1 MIASPAP
8 ARPLSWLVA
17 RPIAHRGLH
26 DMGRGVIENTA
37 SAFARAIERNYGIEC
52 DLQLTADGEAV
63 VFHDETLDRLTE
75 ARGPVLARRLDE
87 LKAIPIKGTKD
98 RIQTLAEL
106 IRQVNGTVPLV
117 IEIKSHW
124 DGNPALVKRS
134 LDVLRLFRGKFALMS
149 FDPAIV
155 ELIRRLSPTTPRGL
169 VADRYDDPW
178 YGHLPRVTRME
189 LKTYG
194 HLPRTRP
201 DFLSFHHSELPF
213 APVAEFRSAG
223 HPVIT
228 WTLRSPGEARRALR
242 YSDQV
247 TFEGYLP

>member
-1 MIASPAP
+1 MIAAAP

-26 DMGRGVIENTA
+26 DQARGIIENTA
-37 SAFARAIERNYGIEC
+37 TAFARAVERNYAIEC
-52 DLQLTADGEAV
+52 DLQLSADGEAV

-75 ARGPVLARRLDE
+75 ARGPVISHRLDE
-87 LKAIPIKGTKD
+87 LMAIAIKGTKD

-106 IRQVNGTVPLV
+106 IRQVNGSVPLV

-124 DGNPALVKRS
+124 DGNPVLVTRS
-134 LDVLRLFRGKFALMS
+134 LDVLRLFKGKFALMS
-149 FDPAIV
+149 FDPAII
-155 ELIRRLSPTTPRGL
+155 ELIRRLAPTIPRGL

-178 YGHLPRVTRME
+178 YDRLPRATRME
-189 LKTYG
+189 LKTFA
-194 HLPRTRP
+194 HLPRTKP
-201 DFLSFHHSELPF
+201 DFISFHYTELPY

-228 WTLRSPGEARRALR
+228 WTLRCADEARRALR
-242 YSDQV
+242 HSDQV
-247 TFEGYLP
+247 TFEGYRP